1 MSTNF
6 DQQNTSFRLAYEY
19 INESGCH
26 IYLTGKAGTGK
37 TTLLKYVRA
46 HSSKRLAVVAP
57 TGVAAINAGGVTI
70 HSFFGMP
77 LGIFLPE
84 KYTGAYGQGIDQHTL
99 ISKTRL
105 SDDKRKIIEQ
115 LELLIID
122 EVSMV
127 RCDLL
132 DAIDVL
138 LRYFRKNPAPFGG
151 VQILMIGD
159 LYQLPPVVRD
169 GEERILATY
178 YNSPFFFDA
187 LVMREAGVLTI
198 ELKTIYRQSEERFI
212 DLLNKIRHNALS
224 EADYAFLQSR
234 YQFNQ
239 DSSADRIIL
248 TTHNYRADAINE
260 AELMRLEGELVQYEA
275 EVHGDF
281 NEKQTPAESNLRLKK
296 GAQVM
301 FLRNDMSGR
310 YYNGKLGVIES
321 LNATQITVR
330 DPHSGVLL
338 DLERETWKQIQYIFN
353 RESGQIEEKII
364 GQFVQY
370 PLRLAWA
377 ITIHKSQ
384 GLTFDKVIIDA
395 GSSFAPG
402 QVYVALSRCTSL
414 EGIILKSPISPAAI
428 QTDQRLEHSGLK
440 MLPEY
445 ILLDRLKVERS
456 TYQAERLKRLLDWRP
471 VYEETLELER
481 LIRMAKT
488 LPNHMEAQQ
497 VVESIFQHSRQQMNT
512 MEKFQRE
519 LDLLIQ
525 RVEGGEDKAWFY
537 ERTGK
542 ALHYFSTQLYQGL
555 LVPLREL
562 IQTLTG
568 VSRVKKYIK
577 ELQQTEADWST
588 RLRMLQEATYL
599 GRRIL
604 DPSLMIQTQPMAPVV
619 HQKKVIKKGE
629 SAKQSKALF
638 DEGKSIAE
646 IAVMRNLAMGTIES
660 HLSDFVLQGELPIE
674 KLMDLEKVQEIK
686 QAYEQAER
694 YSTTEIRSILN
705 DKYSHGEIRW
715 AVNHLLFSKEVE
727 LK

>member
-1 MSTNF
+1 MSLDF
-6 DQQNTSFRLAYEY
+6 DQQNITFRLAYEY

-37 TTLLKYVRA
+37 TTLLKYVRS
-46 HSSKRLAVVAP
+46 HSGKRLAVVAP

-77 LGIFLPE
+77 LGLFLPE
-84 KYTGAYGQGIDQHTL
+84 KFAGSFGQGIDQQTL

-105 SDDKRKIIEQ
+105 STEKRKIIEQ

-138 LRYFRKNPAPFGG
+138 LRYFRKRPEPFGG

-169 GEERILATY
+169 EEERVLAKY

-224 EADYAFLQSR
+224 EADYAYLQSR

-239 DSSADRIIL
+239 DHTSDRIIL

-260 AELMRLEGELVQYEA
+260 SELMRLGGELVQFEA
-275 EVHGDF
+275 EIIGDF
-281 NEKQTPAESNLRLKK
+281 NDKQTPVETNLRLKK

-301 FLRNDMSGR
+301 FLRNDMNGR
-310 YYNGKLGVIES
+310 YYNGKLGIIES

-330 DPHSGVLL
+330 DPQSGGLL

-353 RESGQIEEKII
+353 RETGRIEEKVV
-364 GQFVQY
+364 GQFIQY

-384 GLTFDKVIIDA
+384 GLTFEKVIIDA

-414 EGIILKSPISPAAI
+414 EGIILKSPITPAAI
-428 QTDQRLEHSGLK
+428 QTDHRLEHSGLK

-445 ILLDRLKVERS
+445 ILMDRLMAERNA
-456 TYQAERLKRLLDWRP
+456 YQAERLKRLLDWRP

-481 LIRMAKT
+481 MVRMAKT

-497 VVESIFQHSRQQMNT
+497 VVESIFQHARQQMNT

-519 LDLLIQ
+519 LDLLFH

-555 LVPLREL
+555 LLPLREL
-562 IQTLTG
+562 IQNLTG

-577 ELQQTEADWST
+577 ELQQTEVDWST

-604 DPSLMIQTQPMAPVV
+604 DPSLMIQTQPMPPIVKE
-619 HQKKVIKKGE
+619 KKVVKKGE
-629 SAKQSKALF
+629 SARFSKALF

-646 IAVMRNLAMGTIES
+646 IAVMRNLAIGTIES

-674 KLMDLEKVQEIK
+674 KLMENDAVLEIK
-686 QAYEQAER
+686 EAYLKAEK
-694 YSTTEIRSILN
+694 YSTTEIRMLLN

-715 AVNHLLFSKEVE
+715 AVNHLLFIKEVE